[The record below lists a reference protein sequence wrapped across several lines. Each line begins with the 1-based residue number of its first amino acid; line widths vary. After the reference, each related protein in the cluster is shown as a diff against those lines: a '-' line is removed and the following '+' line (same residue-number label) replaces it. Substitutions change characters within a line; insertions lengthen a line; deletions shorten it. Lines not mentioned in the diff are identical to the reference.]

1 MEINYQIDDASLL
14 KKRCIS
20 ESDVLALLP
29 QELRAEVHK
38 IRLLHSLSC
47 PLVWVIF
54 LKEKHSGAGRCYEY
68 VPFSG
73 EVECNL
79 AGPGWQYRKS
89 VRTAFFMIPSEKEEL
104 SSWQRKGVSLFGKL
118 FMLYDKK
125 TIRRYMPHGMKFDAK
140 YSILF

>member
-54 LKEKHSGAGRCYEY
+54 LKKKHSGAGRCYEY

-79 AGPGWQYRKS
+79 AGPAGNIAKACER
-89 VRTAFFMIPSEKEEL
+89 
-104 SSWQRKGVSLFGKL
+104 LFL
-118 FMLYDKK
+118 
-125 TIRRYMPHGMKFDAK
+125 
-140 YSILF
+140 

>member
-54 LKEKHSGAGRCYEY
+54 LKKKHSGAGRCYEY
-68 VPFSG
+68 VPFRVKSN
-73 EVECNL
+73 VIWPVR
-79 AGPGWQYRKS
+79 AGN
-89 VRTAFFMIPSEKEEL
+89 I
-104 SSWQRKGVSLFGKL
+104 
-118 FMLYDKK
+118 
-125 TIRRYMPHGMKFDAK
+125 AK
-140 YSILF
+140 ACERPFL

>member
-54 LKEKHSGAGRCYEY
+54 LKKKHSGAGRCYEY

-79 AGPGWQYRKS
+79 AGPSWQYRKS
-89 VRTAFFMIPSEKEEL
+89 VRTAFFYDS
-104 SSWQRKGVSLFGKL
+104 FGKGGIVI
-118 FMLYDKK
+118 MA
-125 TIRRYMPHGMKFDAK
+125 AK
-140 YSILF
+140 RGFFVRKAVYAL

>member
-54 LKEKHSGAGRCYEY
+54 LKRNIPVRAG
-68 VPFSG
+68 VTNMF
-73 EVECNL
+73 
-79 AGPGWQYRKS
+79 
-89 VRTAFFMIPSEKEEL
+89 
-104 SSWQRKGVSLFGKL
+104 LFG
-118 FMLYDKK
+118 
-125 TIRRYMPHGMKFDAK
+125 
-140 YSILF
+140 

>member
-1 MEINYQIDDASLL
+1 M
-14 KKRCIS
+14 
-20 ESDVLALLP
+20 
-29 QELRAEVHK
+29 
-38 IRLLHSLSC
+38 
-47 PLVWVIF
+47 WVIF
-54 LKEKHSGAGRCYEY
+54 LKKKHSGAGRCYEY

-79 AGPGWQYRKS
+79 AGPGGQYRKS
-89 VRTAFFMIPSEKEEL
+89 VRTAFFMIPSENEEL